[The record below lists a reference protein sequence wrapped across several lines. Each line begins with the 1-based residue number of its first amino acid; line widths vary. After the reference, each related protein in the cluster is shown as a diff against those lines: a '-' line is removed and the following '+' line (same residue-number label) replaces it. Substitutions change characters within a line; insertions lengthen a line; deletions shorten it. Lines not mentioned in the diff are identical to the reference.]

1 MNPKVFKF
9 LESSAL
15 PPKEVDKLIVSA
27 FIEINGL
34 NLINNQLLRNYSI
47 SKRKSTKREKLL
59 QFIEIVQSEIE
70 DFNIEKLIELFEFV
84 ISPSDRIVNGAI
96 YTPSEIREYI
106 VAQTFRNQRNN
117 LSEVTIADIACGCS
131 GFLYN
136 SAKELRRITGNT
148 YQEIFQNQ
156 IFGLDIQEYSVT
168 RSKLLLSLLALSE
181 GEDVEVFHFNIHQG
195 DALLF
200 NWQEHYSDFDGFQI
214 VVGNP
219 PYVSAR
225 NLDDNAKE
233 NVKLWEVCTTG
244 NPDLYIPFF
253 QIGYEN
259 LAENGIL
266 GFITMNTFFKSL
278 NGRALRNYF
287 EERNAGIRIVDFGTN
302 QIFKSKSTYTCI
314 CFLENSKR
322 TYIEYYKSE
331 HKELPTNRNQ
341 YSRINYRNL
350 DAKNGWNLNDNEI
363 ISRIEA
369 VGKPFGEKYKTRHGI
384 ATLKNDIYIFKPVEE
399 DENFYYL
406 QNGIVHPIE
415 KGICK
420 DILNSNKLSRDINFD
435 EVKEKVLFPY
445 DGEIKPKA
453 LEEEILKEQYPYAY
467 KYLKKKKED
476 LAKRDKGKGKYEKW
490 FAFGRTQ
497 SLEKVANKLF
507 FPKFSDRIPSYLISN
522 DDDLLFYNGQAIIG
536 HSEEEMLLVKKILE
550 SRLFWYYIKTTSK
563 PYSSAYYSLNG
574 TYIKN
579 FGIPEFTEDDID
591 FLINEPNQNIIDAF
605 REDYYDVQLNEEL
618 MTEPI

>member
-1 MNPKVFKF
+1 MKNATKYLSQKCSTNPWF
-9 LESSAL
+9 
-15 PPKEVDKLIVSA
+15 VDRLIISA
-27 FIEINGL
+27 FLYINKIQVTNNRLLL
-34 NLINNQLLRNYSI
+34 NYCIQENDEDFKNLVG
-47 SKRKSTKREKLL
+47 
-59 QFIEIVQSEIE
+59 FIEVINDIGDNLTIE
-70 DFNIEKLIELFEFV
+70 DLIELFEFV

-106 VAQTFRNQRNN
+106 VEQTFRNQRNN
-117 LSEVTIADIACGCS
+117 LNEAKIADIACGCS
-131 GFLYN
+131 GFLYTA
-136 SAKELRRITGNT
+136 AKELKRRTGNS
-148 YQEIFQNQ
+148 YQDIFENQ
-156 IFGLDIQEYSVT
+156 IFGLDIQAYSVT

-181 GEDVEVFHFNIHQG
+181 GEDVEEFQFNIHQG

-200 NWQEHYSDFDGFQI
+200 NWENHIQNFDGFQI
-214 VVGNP
+214 IVGNP

-225 NLDDNAKE
+225 NLDDDAKE
-233 NVKLWEVCTTG
+233 NVKLWEVCATG

-278 NGRALRNYF
+278 NGRALRKYF
-287 EERNAGIRIVDFGTN
+287 EERNTGIRIVDFGTN

-314 CFLENSKR
+314 CFIENSER
-322 TYIEYYKSE
+322 NYIEYYKSE
-331 HKELPTNRNQ
+331 NKELPTSRNQ

-369 VGKPFGEKYKTRHGI
+369 TGKPFGEKYKTRHGI
-384 ATLKNDIYIFKPVEE
+384 ATLRNDLYIFKPIAE
-399 DENFYYL
+399 DEHFYYL

-420 DILNSNKLSRDINFD
+420 DILNSNKLSRDIKFD

-445 DGEIKPKA
+445 NDEIKPKA
-453 LEEEILKEQYPYAY
+453 LEEELLKKQFPYAY
-467 KYLKKKKED
+467 KYLKKKKEE
-476 LAKRDKGKGKYEKW
+476 LAKRDKGNGKYEKW

-579 FGIPEFTEDDID
+579 FGIPDFTEDDID

-605 REDYYDVQLNEEL
+605 LEDYYDVQLNEEL
-618 MTEPI
+618 VPESI